1 MKITIVQDV
10 IEEAIRNHILSQ
22 IAVKPG
28 MVITMELR
36 ATRGDEGFIANINI
50 APGTSG
56 SNETVVQ
63 KVADREVPEDVASD
77 EPEAAPAI
85 TRTIARVAP
94 TRMVRETPKLVEAVE
109 TEAPAEVQ
117 QDEETSEAE
126 APLRPSIFSALRRP
140 SNEDGEA
147 AA

>member
-1 MKITIVQDV
+1 MKITIVQDE

-56 SNETVVQ
+56 STETVVQ
-63 KVADREVPEDVASD
+63 KVADRVVPEGVASGERED
-77 EPEAAPAI
+77 AAA
-85 TRTIARVAP
+85 RTITRVAP
-94 TRMVRETPKLVEAVE
+94 TRMVREVAKPVEVAQIE
-109 TEAPAEVQ
+109 TPAEVEK
-117 QDEETSEAE
+117 DEETSEAE
-126 APLRPSIFSALRRP
+126 APLRPSIFSTLRRP
-140 SNEDGEA
+140 SNSDEEA